1 MCYFRP
7 NQMCAYMW
15 NWYLL
20 LNARFFVS
28 IFYTINVCSDFLR
41 RFLRFLNSFSC
52 IFLYF
57 LFFSSVFWELLLLDV
72 SKMLFFLIRLMF
84 PFRISSN
91 ESKTLWNVRDC
102 TRFNSFE
109 SVKNKWFGKND
120 SDEMV
125 RATRWVNLF
134 KLYARNMY
142 ISKHYIIVK
151 CRNIS
156 Y

>member
-15 NWYLL
+15 KWYLL
-20 LNARFFVS
+20 LNVRLFVS
-28 IFYTINVCSDFLR
+28 IFYTMNVCSDFLR
-41 RFLRFLNSFSC
+41 RFLRFLNFFPVLFCFFFCFSS
-52 IFLYF
+52 IFVVGFFRYA
-57 LFFSSVFWELLLLDV
+57 FFS
-72 SKMLFFLIRLMF
+72 LIRLMF

-125 RATRWVNLF
+125 RATRRVNLF
-134 KLYARNMY
+134 KLYARNIY
-142 ISKHYIIVK
+142 LNII
-151 CRNIS
+151 
-156 Y
+156 

>member
-28 IFYTINVCSDFLR
+28 IFYTMNVCSDFLR
-41 RFLRFLNSFSC
+41 RFLRFLNFFSC
-52 IFLYF
+52 FFFCFFVFFFCFSFRFSFCFLRI
-57 LFFSSVFWELLLLDV
+57 LVVGFFRDAFS
-72 SKMLFFLIRLMF
+72 LIRLMF

-134 KLYARNMY
+134 KLYARNIY
-142 ISKHYIIVK
+142 LNII
-151 CRNIS
+151 
-156 Y
+156 

>member
-41 RFLRFLNSFSC
+41 RFLRFLNFFSC
-52 IFLYF
+52 FFFCFLGILVVGCFRDAY
-57 LFFSSVFWELLLLDV
+57 S
-72 SKMLFFLIRLMF
+72 LIRLMF

-134 KLYARNMY
+134 KLYARNIY
-142 ISKHYIIVK
+142 LNII
-151 CRNIS
+151 
-156 Y
+156 